1 MHLILRKDLAES
13 LQKYLNDLDDQWKGK
28 SIKFDTW
35 SKKEIEEEY
44 KLIQEKKSKFS
55 SAQRKKISEI
65 WSNLQK

>member
-1 MHLILRKDLAES
+1 MKT
-13 LQKYLNDLDDQWKGK
+13 
-28 SIKFDTW
+28 F
-35 SKKEIEEEY
+35 EEEY